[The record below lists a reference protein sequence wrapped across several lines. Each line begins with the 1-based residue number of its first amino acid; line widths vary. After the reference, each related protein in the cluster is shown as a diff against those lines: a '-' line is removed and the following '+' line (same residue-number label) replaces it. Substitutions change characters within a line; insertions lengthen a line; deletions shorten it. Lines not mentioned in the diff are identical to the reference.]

1 MSTIYRGSKLGD
13 SLVEALDV
21 LVNQGKIS
29 SSLAVE
35 VLAKFDDAMVRT
47 LEKKVNSKGSLRGK
61 LDVYRYIDNVSFE
74 NYCISFLHLCI
85 HLCTLFLT
93 TSKNKASCIPSS
105 FLYVVFL
112 FYSLLQ
118 VWTFVMSNA
127 TLKVAPTLSSSKKDE
142 EEIECEGMIK
152 IVVVDSKLVKA
163 SPS

>member
-61 LDVYRYIDNVSFE
+61 LDVYRYIDNVSFSA
-74 NYCISFLHLCI
+74 YFLPPPLHI
-85 HLCTLFLT
+85 FNLFLNT
-93 TSKNKASCIPSS
+93 RENKPICILSS
-105 FLYVVFL
+105 FLACF
-112 FYSLLQ
+112 
-118 VWTFVMSNA
+118 M
-127 TLKVAPTLSSSKKDE
+127 
-142 EEIECEGMIK
+142 
-152 IVVVDSKLVKA
+152 
-163 SPS
+163 